1 MPILDYTYGISP
13 VAFPDR
19 PYPTGGVFAAYIIC
33 YLPDDPGRRLKR
45 RLNLHRQLRWWRQ
58 MTDIPVH
65 VFASNWTQ
73 LGLASDPELALLA
86 QHGGSITVV
95 PSQPIILNRIA
106 CLSAFYAS
114 GYPWGIIMDDDA
126 VLYDGPAYNSGGAF
140 FSEMARNAQAS
151 YADVD
156 VFFPINPA
164 KRPGQNQIW
173 AKAPAL
179 YTANHVF
186 EANYDLKGSMFM
198 VRNFRLDGRP
208 QILPPASHL
217 LHGED
222 TLFAIEAI
230 HNGCTVFR
238 CGNIVLKE
246 LQGASHFCHTTASIR
261 AGNVAIAAM
270 YAAQGLRLNTKPKRT
285 HLLDRSTMFA
295 GYLDG
300 RPKTVIVTKP

>member
-1 MPILDYTYGISP
+1 MTILDYSYGTSP

-33 YLPDDPGRRLKR
+33 YLPDDPGWRLKR

-73 LGLASDPELALLA
+73 LGLANDPELALLT
-86 QHGGSITVV
+86 QHGGSVTVV

-114 GYPWGIIMDDDA
+114 AYLWGIIMDDDA

-156 VFFPINPA
+156 IFFPINPA

-173 AKAPAL
+173 AKSPAR
-179 YTANHVF
+179 YAANHVF

-230 HNGCTVFR
+230 RNGCSVFR
-238 CGNIVLKE
+238 CGNMVLKE
-246 LQGASHFCHTTASIR
+246 LSGPSHFQHTPAVMQL
-261 AGNVAIAAM
+261 GNQAIAAM
-270 YAAQGLRLNTKPKRT
+270 YASQGLRMNSIAKRN
-285 HLLDRSTMFA
+285 HLLDRSDFVR
-295 GYLDG
+295 LCLPN
-300 RPKTVIVTKP
+300 RPKRVTVKKR